1 MVPGFQIGIWS
12 LASNLH
18 RGERAPEPSTSS
30 RSRPPLPRPE
40 PKRLLSPRSLR
51 PRFAA
56 AVRPSQSA
64 DPATPRRPPHHPHV
78 PVVPNGVTLVQE
90 IETHSRKPFLARGGE
105 HRSARRGGLLQNSG
119 RDGPLRTS
127 RRGGPLQHQCL
138 VEEAEAV
145 GADLARTAW
154 CRRKHLGL
162 LCHTLAVV
170 YSASRSTGTTLPPN
184 QRAAPQG
191 IGVFDCVCPLVMA

>member
-1 MVPGFQIGIWS
+1 MEPVPTPSPPPRAEKAPQSALPPATI
-12 LASNLH
+12 
-18 RGERAPEPSTSS
+18 RGGSS
-30 RSRPPLPRPE
+30 S
-40 PKRLLSPRSLR
+40 
-51 PRFAA
+51 F
-56 AVRPSQSA
+56 AVRRPGHA
-64 DPATPRRPPHHPHV
+64 PPPPHHPHV
-78 PVVPNGVTLVQE
+78 PAVPNGVTLVQE